1 MASPNDHVYTEGQGI
16 IDGRGDTR
24 QEFGTAC
31 PEGVSSQIK
40 RTGHGDDRGLT
51 LCQERG
57 D

>member
-1 MASPNDHVYTEGQGI
+1 MALPHDRVYTEGLSV
-16 IDGRGDTR
+16 IDGRGDTL

-40 RTGHGDDRGLT
+40 RTGRGDDRGLT
-51 LCQERG
+51 LCQESG